1 MPKSNNSFLK
11 KQRADIR
18 SKKKKQKLE
27 DKLAKKTQPKS
38 GNLEDMM
45 AYIDE
50 FGNISTTPPPPPI
63 KEDSRRP
70 RGNRNDTPQQ
80 GN

>member
-1 MPKSNNSFLK
+1 MARSNNSFLK
-11 KQRADIR
+11 KQRADVR

-45 AYIDE
+45 AYVDE
-50 FGNISTTPPPPPI
+50 LGNISTTPPLPPA
-63 KEDSRRP
+63 KEEPRRP
-70 RGNRNDTPQQ
+70 RPHRENPN
-80 GN
+80 